1 MTKPFT
7 LALPS
12 KGAIAEPTYSFLK
25 ECGLKI
31 YKPNPRQY
39 IGAIPAIPSLGVLYQ
54 RVVDVVYK
62 VADGT
67 VQLGITGLD
76 VVYEHPDENLVVIHD
91 ALGYGHCQ
99 LVIAVPE
106 AWVDVENIHD
116 LMDVVLDFR
125 EQKGRNIR
133 VATKYTY
140 STREFFHRMG
150 INHFDMVKA
159 DGAIEAAPTLG
170 YADIIVDLVQ
180 TGTTLRENHLKQI
193 EGGLIVDA
201 QACLIGN
208 RQALAESEELME
220 VVRAMTEFMD
230 AYMNGREYYQ
240 ISVDIRGVDARE
252 VAAKVSE
259 NPVTHGLLGPTVAP
273 IFQAGDKTDNDT
285 SWHTVTLTVGQKK
298 LLPAVEHLRS
308 IGGKHALVTPVRYVF
323 FDESPTYRKLV
334 EKLAL
339 AEPTL

>member
-25 ECGLKI
+25 DCGLKI

-39 IGAIPAIPSLGVLYQ
+39 IGSIPAIPTLGVLYQ

-67 VQLGITGLD
+67 AQLGITGLD
-76 VVYEHPDENLVVIHD
+76 VVYEHPDENLIVIHQ

-116 LMDVVLDFR
+116 LVDVAQDFR
-125 EQKGRNIR
+125 EYKGRNMR
-133 VATKYTY
+133 VATKYTH
-140 STREFFHRMG
+140 STREFFHRVG
-150 INHFDMVKA
+150 IHHFDMVKA
-159 DGAIEAAPTLG
+159 DGAIEAAPTIG
-170 YADIIVDLVQ
+170 YADIIVDLTQ

-193 EGGLIVDA
+193 DGGLIVDA

-208 RQALAESEELME
+208 RQALVQSPELMD
-220 VVRAMTEFMD
+220 VVRTLTEFID

-240 ISVDIRGVDARE
+240 ISVDIRGADASD
-252 VAAKVSE
+252 VARKVSE
-259 NPVTHGLLGPTVAP
+259 NPVTHGLLGPTVSP
-273 IFQAGDKTDNDT
+273 IFQAEGNIITNG
-285 SWHTVTLTVGQKK
+285 SWHTVVLTVGQKK
-298 LLPAVEHLRS
+298 LLPAIEHLRA
-308 IGGKHALVTPVRYVF
+308 IGGKHAIVTPVRYIF
-323 FDESPTYRKLV
+323 LDESPTYRKLV
-334 EKLAL
+334 EQLKVTEVAL
-339 AEPTL
+339 